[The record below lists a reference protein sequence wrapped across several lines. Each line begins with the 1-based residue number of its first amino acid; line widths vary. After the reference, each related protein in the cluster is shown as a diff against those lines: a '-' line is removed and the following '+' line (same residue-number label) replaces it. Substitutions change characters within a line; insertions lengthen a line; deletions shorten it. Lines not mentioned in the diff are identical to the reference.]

1 MESLGGLKM
10 LKKLCASVFA
20 LIFSVSLSY
29 SAVGCDLNEPDRD
42 VKRLFPDSTG
52 YKTKYVSIDKTGG
65 QPLLKKIETRLGDNF
80 KGLYETIDVP
90 YTLYEIYKN
99 DKIIGYI
106 HGVNQKGTYGGI
118 QVFLAFDTKMTID
131 SFYVQKLTSRKAK
144 EFRTPEFAAQFKG
157 LTSDDFEKYDVAKHF
172 SKPDGKVSKIKNPA
186 VEASDDFYSILRAV
200 KKNLILTDEFIFKNK
215 EAEIK

>member
-1 MESLGGLKM
+1 M
-10 LKKLCASVFA
+10 LKKLCAAVFA
-20 LIFSVSLSY
+20 VIFSVSLSY

-65 QPLLKKIETRLGDNF
+65 QPMLKNIENRLGDNF
-80 KGLYETIDVP
+80 KGLYENIDVP

-106 HGVNQKGTYGGI
+106 HGVNQKGTYVGI

-157 LTSDDFEKYDVAKHF
+157 LTLEDFEKYDVAKHF
-172 SKPDGKVSKIKNPA
+172 AKPEEKVGKIKNPA
-186 VEASDDFYSILRAV
+186 VDASDDFYSILRAV